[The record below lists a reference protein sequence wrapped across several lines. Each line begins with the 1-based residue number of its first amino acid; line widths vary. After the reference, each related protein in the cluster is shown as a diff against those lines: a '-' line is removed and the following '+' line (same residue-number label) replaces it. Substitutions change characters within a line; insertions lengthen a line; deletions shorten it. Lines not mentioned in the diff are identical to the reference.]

1 MARIAYTERF
11 RSSLMALISIFLRPM
26 VCEYGQTGGH
36 GRVIRGVGGGRWVWL
51 ESAEDK
57 GKCSRAATGK
67 KERRDD
73 RFQAGARPVDDDE
86 LEAAGSG
93 LRDICLRGC
102 ATLLTGGPDA
112 QREALGSDAEG

>member
-73 RFQAGARPVDDDE
+73 GFQAGAAGGQR
-86 LEAAGSG
+86 AGSCG
-93 LRDICLRGC
+93 LRAARYMSAWLRD
-102 ATLLTGGPDA
+102 TLDGGA
-112 QREALGSDAEG
+112 RRTT